1 MFYCTWRTV
10 RGVLFVAYNMG
21 DIMYGTRC
29 VVHSYSVRTLY
40 VVHCTQAYTYNPNYE
55 WIEMN
60 LVKKKTINS
69 LTQWHSVKDKQ
80 RSLAILVHPV
90 HSSHPLSPP
99 LSPYP
104 PQCTLISSLSLP
116 LSPYLHSVHSYHLS
130 LSTHPSPYPQLSHT
144 TSQRTLY
151 PSPHIPHHVTLQHR
165 VLSHP
170 LTLPPSLS
178 PPPSLCHTIAQRKI
192 APPCALLRHMACA
205 RGGYGAVIV

>member
-10 RGVLFVAYNMG
+10 RGVLCVAYNVG

-40 VVHCTQAYTYNPNYE
+40 IVHYTQAYTYNPNYE

-90 HSSHPLSPP
+90 HSSL
-99 LSPYP
+99 
-104 PQCTLISSLSLP
+104 SLSLSLH
-116 LSPYLHSVHSYHLS
+116 LSPHIPHNVHSYHLS
-130 LSTHPSPYPQLSHT
+130 LH
-144 TSQRTLY
+144 
-151 PSPHIPHHVTLQHR
+151 
-165 VLSHP
+165 
-170 LTLPPSLS
+170 LS
-178 PPPSLCHTIAQRKI
+178 PPISTVYIHIISLYTSFPISPTLSCYITTIPLSLTMSHYITAYSRILSPSL
-192 APPCALLRHMACA
+192 PLSRHLT
-205 RGGYGAVIV
+205 YHDTL